1 MKMPMIVLALS
12 VMSAPALA
20 ATFVYVSNADDGNIG
35 VYTLQADG
43 TLKAGDKVLNVGSGK
58 TERIGRLLKMHAN
71 KREEIKEVYAG
82 DIAAVRS
89 KPYEAYTYSIDKKT
103 GALKLVG
110 KGPLAESYPYI
121 KIDATGRYLLSA
133 SYSGHQVGVN
143 PIGKDGKVGEPVQTI
158 PTARNA
164 HSIILDN
171 TNKYVFVP
179 HLGTDQIFQF
189 VFDKK
194 SGKLASNTP
203 ATVQM
208 KQGTGPRHII
218 VSKDNKFVYLLNELT
233 GSVTALALDGKT
245 GTLKEADTASF
256 LPSDTKLGPGQP
268 RGAVGAPGQVE
279 RDRSNDIWASDLHL
293 TPNGKFL
300 YAAERT
306 SSTLGSFKVDGA
318 TGKLTFV
325 GSTPTEK
332 QPRGFAIDPSGKFVV
347 VSGEKS
353 DTISTYAID
362 GETGAL
368 KAIGKYPTGKGANWV
383 EIVAFE

>member
-1 MKMPMIVLALS
+1 MKAPMLAILLS
-12 VMSAPALA
+12 MAMSAPALA
-20 ATFVYVSNADDGNIG
+20 ATFVYVSNAEDGTIG
-35 VYTLQADG
+35 MYTLQADG
-43 TLKAGDKVLNVGSGK
+43 SLQPGARAEAAKVVMPMAVSPDKRFL
-58 TERIGRLLKMHAN
+58 
-71 KREEIKEVYAG
+71 
-82 DIAAVRS
+82 IAAVRS
-89 KPYEAYTYSIDKKT
+89 KPYEAYTYAIDRKS

-121 KIDATGRYLLSA
+121 TIDGTGRFLLGA
-133 SYSGHQVGVN
+133 SYGANQVGVN
-143 PIGKDGKVGEPVQTI
+143 PIGKDGKVGAPIQVI

-164 HSIILDN
+164 HAIRTDN
-171 TNKYVFVP
+171 TNRFVFVP

-194 SGKLASNTP
+194 SGKLSANTP
-203 ATVQM
+203 ATVQL
-208 KQGTGPRHII
+208 KQGTGPRHLI

-233 GSVTALALDGKT
+233 ATVTTLALDAKT
-245 GTLKEADTASF
+245 GTLKEGDSASA
-256 LPSDTKLGPGQP
+256 LPPDTKLGPGMP
-268 RGAVGAPGQVE
+268 RGAVGAPGQAP
-279 RDRSNDIWASDLHL
+279 RNTDNDIWASDLHL

-306 SSTLGSFKVDGA
+306 SSSLGGFKVDA
-318 TGKLTFV
+318 ASGKLTYA

-332 QPRGFAIDPSGKFVV
+332 QPRGFAIDPSGRYIV

-353 DTISTYAID
+353 DTISSYAID

-383 EIVAFE
+383 EIVSFD